1 MSALFFDPRLPDPFS
16 MATASRGYPIC
27 DGILGRIFLN
37 CHNSLRE
44 EFEALLQI
52 QRVLSEYPH
61 IIALLG
67 LIT

>member
-1 MSALFFDPRLPDPFS
+1 MPAPFFNPRLPDPFS
-16 MATASRGYPIC
+16 MATASRGCPIC
-27 DGILGRIFLN
+27 DGIPGRIFLN
-37 CHNSLRE
+37 RHYSLSE

-61 IIALLG
+61 IMALVG